1 MDAMEVARDITLKMI
16 ETRLLHIKDYNVDKE
31 ADIIKDN
38 EFNAKQ
44 ITDFFN
50 YIYNNIGE

>member
-16 ETRLLHIKDYNVDKE
+16 ETRLLHIKDYNANKE

>member
-1 MDAMEVARDITLKMI
+1 MDAMEAARDITLKMI
-16 ETRLLHIKDYNVDKE
+16 ETRLLHIKDYNVDDE